1 MKIVCWNVAGIRGS
15 FKKGAMDWLSGGTYD
30 IVCIQETK
38 ATQEEADKVSPRW
51 VKEKYPYRYWNSCT
65 GEFQHEGFQKKGLS
79 GTCIWSK
86 QPGEQLA
93 HPGFDK
99 EGRTTTVEFSEF
111 IIVTVYTPNSQ
122 TPESDR
128 FRYRVRTWDDNFREY
143 VQQLNARKPTIV
155 CGDFN
160 VAHGDGDVYKP
171 VEYKNMVAGFMNEER
186 DNFSKLLDDAKLVDT
201 FRRFHPDD
209 EGAYTFWDQKLP
221 YLRRTNR
228 GWRIDY
234 FLTPIGLQS
243 KIAACDQHPTIMG
256 SDHCPITLE
265 LTTTIAPKT
274 RKRKIKLRIVENFE

>member
-1 MKIVCWNVAGIRGS
+1 
-15 FKKGAMDWLSGGTYD
+15 MDWLSGGTYD

-243 KIAACDQHPTIMG
+243 KIAACDQHPTITG

>member
-1 MKIVCWNVAGIRGS
+1 
-15 FKKGAMDWLSGGTYD
+15 MDWLSGGTYD

-79 GTCIWSK
+79 GTCIWCK

-99 EGRTTTVEFSEF
+99 EGRTTTVEFGEF

-143 VQQLNARKPTIV
+143 IQQLNKQKPTIV

-186 DNFSKLLDDAKLVDT
+186 DNFSKLLDEAKLVDT
-201 FRRFHPDD
+201 FRLFHPDD
-209 EGAYTFWDQKLP
+209 KGAYTFWDQKLP

-234 FLTPIGLQS
+234 FLTPTCLQN
-243 KIAACDQHPTIMG
+243 KVTMCDQHPTIRG

-265 LTTTIAPKT
+265 LTTTNALKP
-274 RKRKIKLRIVENFE
+274 RKRKIRLRIVENFE

>member
-15 FKKGAMDWLSGGTYD
+15 FKKGAMDWLSGGAYD

-38 ATQEEADKVSPRW
+38 ATEEEADKVAPRW
-51 VKEKYPYRYWNSCT
+51 VNENYPHRYWNSCT
-65 GEFQHEGFQKKGLS
+65 GEYQHEGFQKKGLS

-93 HPGFDK
+93 HPDFDK
-99 EGRTTTVEFSEF
+99 EGRTTTVEFGEF

-128 FRYRVRTWDDNFREY
+128 FRYRVRTWDDSFREY
-143 VQQLNARKPTIV
+143 VQQLNAHKPTIV

-186 DNFSKLLDDAKLVDT
+186 DNFSKLLDDANLVDT

-234 FLTPIGLQS
+234 FLTPTSLQS
-243 KIAACDQHPTIMG
+243 KITACDQHPTIMG

-265 LTTTIAPKT
+265 LTTIVPKT
-274 RKRKIKLRIVENFE
+274 RKRKIRLRIVEEFE

>member
-38 ATQEEADKVSPRW
+38 ATEEEADKVSPRW
-51 VKEKYPYRYWNSCT
+51 VKENYPHRYWNSCT

-86 QPGEQLA
+86 QPGKQLA

-122 TPESDR
+122 TPESNR

-143 VQQLNARKPTIV
+143 IQQLNALKPTIV

-234 FLTPIGLQS
+234 FLTPTCLRN
-243 KIAACDQHPTIMG
+243 KVTACDQHPTIRG

-265 LTTTIAPKT
+265 LTTTAPKT
-274 RKRKIKLRIVENFE
+274 KKRKIKLRIVENFE

>member
-1 MKIVCWNVAGIRGS
+1 ME
-15 FKKGAMDWLSGGTYD
+15 WLSGGTYD

-51 VKEKYPYRYWNSCT
+51 VNENYPHRYWNSCT
-65 GEFQHEGFQKKGLS
+65 GEHQHEGFQKKGLS

-143 VQQLNARKPTIV
+143 IQQLNKQKPTIV

-186 DNFSKLLDDAKLVDT
+186 DNFSKLLDEAKLVDT

-209 EGAYTFWDQKLP
+209 KGAYTFWDQKLP

-234 FLTPIGLQS
+234 FLTPTCLQN
-243 KIAACDQHPTIMG
+243 KVTMCDHHPTIRG

-265 LTTTIAPKT
+265 LTTTAQKT